1 MRFRRWTAADAVGP
15 WPGLAQSVSGPAGDA
30 RYTASRTDGSTVVK
44 VVRVADGKVVSS
56 ATFPGAYGIPAVTSN
71 GLAGGLSPDGRL
83 LVLAQPPHYE
93 GLRARSSFLIV
104 STKSLT
110 LLRTIVLKGE
120 FGFDALS
127 PDRRTLYLIQH
138 TSSADLV
145 SYRVRAYDLRAKRLL
160 ARVIIDKRELAA
172 TMRGYPVARATSRG
186 GSWVYTLY
194 YRQDAQPFI
203 HALDAAHADAVC
215 IDLNWKPRTDN
226 IWGARL
232 ELTNSGRE
240 LLVRD
245 ASGVAVTR
253 VDTETLHVR

>member
-1 MRFRRWTAADAVGP
+1 MVLCKSEHAQAVDKTVF
-15 WPGLAQSVSGPAGDA
+15 PGLQGGPLMHVIAG
-30 RYTASRTDGSTVVK
+30 K
-44 VVRVADGKVVSS
+44 
-56 ATFPGAYGIPAVTSN
+56 AVCFAEA
-71 GLAGGLSPDGRL
+71 LEP
-83 LVLAQPPHYE
+83 
-93 GLRARSSFLIV
+93 
-104 STKSLT
+104 
-110 LLRTIVLKGE
+110 E
-120 FGFDALS
+120 FKD
-127 PDRRTLYLIQH
+127 Y
-138 TSSADLV
+138 
-145 SYRVRAYDLRAKRLL
+145 